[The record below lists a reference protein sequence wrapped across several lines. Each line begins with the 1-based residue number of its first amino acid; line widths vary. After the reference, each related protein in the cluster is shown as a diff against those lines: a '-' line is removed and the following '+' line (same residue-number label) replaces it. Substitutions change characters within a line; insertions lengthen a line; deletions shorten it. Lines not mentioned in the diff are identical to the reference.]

1 MLLAKR
7 GLIDAYLI
15 LSFSDQLSF
24 NTFYESKSIKCS
36 RLIHS
41 EWYNFRHGL
50 HKKWN
55 KFTIFVLHLS
65 LCDVLYCAIC
75 LPFYASVYLGFPWN
89 FGKTWCMLSI
99 SLAYIFAYVDWMAL
113 SLIALSRAL
122 SVCAPQFL
130 NKTTSNLKSKIAIA
144 IVWMFVILVMTP
156 SFLEVKISFETMME
170 KS

>member
-1 MLLAKR
+1 
-7 GLIDAYLI
+7 
-15 LSFSDQLSF
+15 
-24 NTFYESKSIKCS
+24 
-36 RLIHS
+36 
-41 EWYNFRHGL
+41 
-50 HKKWN
+50 
-55 KFTIFVLHLS
+55 
-65 LCDVLYCAIC
+65 
-75 LPFYASVYLGFPWN
+75 
-89 FGKTWCMLSI
+89 MLSI